1 MTSFNVGY
9 ININPYCG
17 DGLFDEAAL
26 DAMPAVYESE
36 YLRQVRFDAPLDI
49 CIDGLK
55 SRALV
60 ARHIDGSGNIDD
72 N

>member
-1 MTSFNVGY
+1 
-9 ININPYCG
+9 
-17 DGLFDEAAL
+17 
-26 DAMPAVYESE
+26 MPAVYESE
-36 YLRQVRFDAPLDI
+36 YLRQVRFDAPLNI

-60 ARHIDGSGNIDD
+60 ARHIDGSGNIDGNGNIND